1 MHLKNERNPVWLQ
14 HRYTMLRIIYYRN
27 LNLSVG
33 DQEIPRDQAYRMR
46 NSTFNPNNVGR
57 FCKKKKKEEEEEGAM
72 TEVERKPGMGFI
84 EAKL

>member
-1 MHLKNERNPVWLQ
+1 M
-14 HRYTMLRIIYYRN
+14 
-27 LNLSVG
+27 G

-57 FCKKKKKEEEEEGAM
+57 FCKKKKKKKLEGAM